1 MRARRRPGGRTIAA
15 PTALRTTLVQGLPL
29 VVLDLPDAGLAADVR
44 VALRGAGL
52 ADLPG
57 FVGVELARGARLA
70 VHVLAE
76 GLRVVDE
83 AESILLRAPRGGV
96 DAAWS
101 RRARELRGTM
111 LVVTT
116 GLDLE
121 PLEQEDDLV
130 AALDVTA
137 RDGRAIGAIV
147 GMHDEPQ
154 RLPLL
159 FG

>member
-1 MRARRRPGGRTIAA
+1 M
-15 PTALRTTLVQGLPL
+15 
-29 VVLDLPDAGLAADVR
+29 VLDLPDLGLGGEVRGALRAAGLAS
-44 VALRGAGL
+44 
-52 ADLPG
+52 LPG
-57 FVGVELARGARLA
+57 FVGVELPRGARLA
-70 VHVLAE
+70 VHVVAD
-76 GLRVVDE
+76 GLRLVDE
-83 AESILLRAPRGGV
+83 SEAVLLRAPRGGV

-101 RRARELRGTM
+101 RRARGLRGTM
-111 LVVTT
+111 LVVTS

-121 PLEQEDDLV
+121 PLEREEDLV

-159 FG
+159 LGPSGPS